1 MLETLKAALK
11 IMLLLLCED
20 ILIMFVKLIV
30 TEVNFLGGKYPGVIV
45 CMWGIILGG
54 NFLGAIILEKFS
66 FLSFITNTAL
76 KLLKIFN
83 LASLIH

>member
-1 MLETLKAALK
+1 MV
-11 IMLLLLCED
+11 
-20 ILIMFVKLIV
+20 VKLIV
-30 TEVNFLGGKYPGVIV
+30 TEVNFLGGKYLGVIL
-45 CMWGIILGG
+45 CMWGIILGD

>member
-1 MLETLKAALK
+1 MV
-11 IMLLLLCED
+11 
-20 ILIMFVKLIV
+20 VKLIV
-30 TEVNFLGGKYPGVIV
+30 MEVNFLGGKYPGVIV

-83 LASLIH
+83 LAALIH